1 MLPCPNTFIYKSLH
15 QLPNSKFSVKRTW
28 SMPGTSILGDSECQQ
43 NFYLMRIMKTRK
55 WTSWILLRWPL
66 QLELP
71 IFNWS
76 IVSHWCDIIGKKR
89 SPPAREKVKFRKQGD
104 CEKSHWRWAKICSEL
119 KREQHNEYCQGS
131 YESNGENCSKEKS
144 CQKDQRRE
152 NMWCTDILITMCLII
167 NHHNPVFI
175 YGSNIHRPKVYYCFI
190 YICARCQTG
199 N

>member
-1 MLPCPNTFIYKSLH
+1 
-15 QLPNSKFSVKRTW
+15 
-28 SMPGTSILGDSECQQ
+28 
-43 NFYLMRIMKTRK
+43 MKTRK

-66 QLELP
+66 QLELL

-76 IVSHWCDIIGKKR
+76 IVSHWCDDIGKKR

-144 CQKDQRRE
+144 CQKDQRWE
-152 NMWCTDILITMCLII
+152 NMRCTDILITMCLII
-167 NHHNPVFI
+167 TIQCSYMAV
-175 YGSNIHRPKVYYCFI
+175 I
-190 YICARCQTG
+190 YIDLKYITALYISVLDARLETE
-199 N
+199 NIILF